1 MTSNQ
6 VLAYLE
12 TLSSVE
18 LEEVFKNFVEY
29 RENSI
34 LEEKVCYL
42 EMKVEELEEY
52 IDCLKYSD
60 GYYE

>member
-1 MTSNQ
+1 MKEQ
-6 VLAYLE
+6 VLEYLE
-12 TLSSVE
+12 SLTAKE

-29 RENSI
+29 TENCI

-42 EMKVEELEEY
+42 EMKVDELQEY
-52 IDCLKYSD
+52 IDCMKYSD